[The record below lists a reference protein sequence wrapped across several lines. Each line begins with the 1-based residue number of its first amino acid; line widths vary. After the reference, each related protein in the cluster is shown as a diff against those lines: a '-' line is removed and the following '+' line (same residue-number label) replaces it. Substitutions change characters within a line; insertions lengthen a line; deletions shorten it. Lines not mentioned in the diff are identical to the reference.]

1 MISTGDPG
9 LDECLDGGYQ
19 QGALHLVIGSP
30 GSGKSSWLRMAI
42 RSALNAG
49 KTVHAVD
56 LEGSI
61 GKHFQGEPGF
71 SVTTDLRE
79 PFQDQSRID
88 LLVYDDIRLVRT
100 EEVKESLA
108 QWLTAHFI
116 PLLRR
121 LEHPAKLVSWQSR
134 SPEPNP
140 NTTGIPKALNFSADV
155 ILRLHR
161 DEQSRG
167 LRAVLQKNRFGLTGR
182 EFGYSLPDIRPIVR
196 RTFWERLQDEPV

>member
-1 MISTGDPG
+1 MISTGDLG

-61 GKHFQGEPGF
+61 GKHFRGEPGF
-71 SVTTDLRE
+71 SVTTRLR
-79 PFQDQSRID
+79 PLQDQSRID
-88 LLVYDDIRLVRT
+88 LLVYDD
-100 EEVKESLA
+100 A
-108 QWLTAHFI
+108 QLDIQSYQGALPEWLSGHFI
-116 PLLRR
+116 PDLQR

-134 SPEPNP
+134 SPETNP
-140 NTTGIPKALNFSADV
+140 RVSAIVPKALNFSADV

-161 DEQSRG
+161 DEHVRG

-182 EFGYSLPDIRPIVR
+182 EFGYALPDLRPIVR
-196 RTFWERLQDEPV
+196 RTFWERLQEEPV